1 MNLSTAY
8 TAITGPLSRADWMIS
23 TLARLLFA
31 ALFLMYFWVSGLTK
45 LGDGLLGIV
54 SPSAG
59 AYAQIF
65 PRAME
70 AVGYDTSQLGLF
82 HTLVVL
88 AGTWT
93 EFLLPLMIVIGLLTR
108 LAAVGMIGFV
118 IVQSLTDLYGHGAI
132 AEANTVGAWFDKV
145 PDSVILDQR
154 ALWVFLLITLVLKG
168 AGPLSVDRLLLD
180 NRTSRQHVA
189 PSHAAQ

>member
-108 LAAVGMIGFV
+108 LAAFGMIGFV